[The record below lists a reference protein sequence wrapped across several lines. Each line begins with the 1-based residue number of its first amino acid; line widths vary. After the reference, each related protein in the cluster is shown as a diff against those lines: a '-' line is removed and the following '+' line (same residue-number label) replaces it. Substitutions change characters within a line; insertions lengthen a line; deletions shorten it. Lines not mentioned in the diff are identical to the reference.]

1 MLPQGATGKLLF
13 ALGLSEPNVGADLA
27 SVETRAEVSGDDIII
42 NGAKRWCTGADY
54 ADYIYAL
61 VRSGPPDQRRHNL
74 SFILIPTKIG
84 RTHVRT
90 PVTNAQLVCRLLLEK
105 KNTKPLRGRPLTAA
119 ASATRTTSSTE
130 PIYA

>member
-74 SFILIPTKIG
+74 SFILIPTNSVGISMSKVETMGMRGPSTNDVQFDNVRVPRQNVKIG
-84 RTHVRT
+84 RASCRER
-90 PVTNAQLVCRLLLEK
+90 VCQ
-105 KNTKPLRGRPLTAA
+105 
-119 ASATRTTSSTE
+119 
-130 PIYA
+130 YV